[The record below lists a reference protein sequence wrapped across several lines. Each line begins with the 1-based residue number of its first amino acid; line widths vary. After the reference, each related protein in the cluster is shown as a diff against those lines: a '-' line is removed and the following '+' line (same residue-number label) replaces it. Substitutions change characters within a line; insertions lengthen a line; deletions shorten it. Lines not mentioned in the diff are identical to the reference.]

1 MENEVIYKIS
11 SPKGKVYI
19 GRTKNFNGRMAE
31 HKHNALTKNAMYPI
45 HKAIRKYG
53 WDNMTKEIIC
63 EVEASQAQKLE
74 EQFILAYDAVKKG
87 YNDTYTGG
95 GGDPWVG
102 RRDTKEY
109 MVWIEKM
116 KEINAGENNGMYGK
130 THRADTL
137 DKLKAKAKGRFTLDW
152 YKDRYGDSDGERLYE
167 ERRVWLKNRNLKKD
181 ENGRFVKSS
190 K

>member
-74 EQFILAYDAVKKG
+74 EEFILAYDAVKKG
-87 YNDTYTGG
+87 YNSTYAGG
-95 GGDPWVG
+95 GGNMFKDNP
-102 RRDTKEY
+102 ELL
-109 MVWIEKM
+109 EKLR
-116 KEINAGENNGMYGK
+116 KTLSEKFTGENNGMYGK

-137 DKLKAKAKGRFTLDW
+137 DKLKEKAKGRFTLDW
-152 YKDRYGDSDGERLYE
+152 YKGRYGDLDGERLYE